1 MDAHRQAQVVLIIDD
16 HPGNLGVA
24 VGHLEGHAYEVITAR
39 DGASGSRRAREIRPS
54 LILLD
59 IELPGIDGYETCR
72 RLKASPETCD
82 IPVIFMTVRD
92 ASDEKVRGFELG
104 AVDYVT
110 KPFDASEL
118 VARVRTHLELSAL
131 RHELEAQVA
140 RRTAELERELELR
153 SRLLQEHT
161 ALLAMLRRQGDQLR
175 ELSLGG
181 SRPALDE
188 PSSPSEPSRE
198 ASAAFQPAALL
209 GLSARE
215 SEVLHLSVKG
225 RSNKEIAGIL
235 DLARTTVST
244 YRMRLMTK
252 LEVEDAAALVR
263 RAIELGFDGAG

>member
-1 MDAHRQAQVVLIIDD
+1 MGPEGERILIVDDEAMNIDLLEQE
-16 HPGNLGVA
+16 LGGA
-24 VGHLEGHAYEVITAR
+24 GYRTLAA
-39 DGASGSRRAREIRPS
+39 ASGEEAVTAAAKAQPC

-59 IELPGIDGYETCR
+59 VMLGGIDGYETCR

-215 SEVLHLSVKG
+215 SEVLHLIVKG

-263 RAIELGFDGAG
+263 RASELGFDGAG